1 MTQGPL
7 SPASCGALWG
17 SWTGQAP
24 SMLCRAP
31 ALPAISAGE
40 WANGIS
46 ARRGQGQGRTAD
58 LPLFRSSVI
67 PRALTWKRLQ
77 QPSSRASTPLTAILR
92 TFNTH
97 NKCIGV
103 CRFVRGF
110 PVGIRRHV
118 ADLWGFCGPRKIPL
132 TCLAT
137 WHGNRKLDGPLH
149 MRRITLR
156 RKSGSEGLCSVRGLR
171 DHAVPSSRG
180 PGPQG

>member
-1 MTQGPL
+1 MM
-7 SPASCGALWG
+7 S
-17 SWTGQAP
+17 
-24 SMLCRAP
+24 
-31 ALPAISAGE
+31 
-40 WANGIS
+40 
-46 ARRGQGQGRTAD
+46 RRPRRTFAQRQFAVD
-58 LPLFRSSVI
+58 LPLFRRSVI

-156 RKSGSEGLCSVRGLR
+156 RKSGSEGLCSVRG
-171 DHAVPSSRG
+171 HPGPRG
-180 PGPQG
+180 PVKPWSGSPRVAITRRPDQPAAAGSPRRAPWRVACQARPPST